1 LGEKNH
7 PKSYHFLRC
16 LRRKSLVFRFWH
28 HLTNFWG
35 KKREKKKEK
44 KPITK
49 SFAQKSDSN
58 SKERE
63 INNQK
68 N

>member
-1 LGEKNH
+1 LAEK
-7 PKSYHFLRC
+7 K
-16 LRRKSLVFRFWH
+16 
-28 HLTNFWG
+28 G
-35 KKREKKKEK
+35 KKKEK

-49 SFAQKSDSN
+49 SFAQKPDSN

>member
-1 LGEKNH
+1 LGEK
-7 PKSYHFLRC
+7 K
-16 LRRKSLVFRFWH
+16 
-28 HLTNFWG
+28 G
-35 KKREKKKEK
+35 EKKEK

-49 SFAQKSDSN
+49 SFAQELDSN